1 MNEGLFLKKWAT
13 SIDGALFLL
22 IEISNSRRND
32 LIESILE
39 PTITLFKA
47 KRDTNVESNVMN
59 KINL

>member
-32 LIESILE
+32 LESILE